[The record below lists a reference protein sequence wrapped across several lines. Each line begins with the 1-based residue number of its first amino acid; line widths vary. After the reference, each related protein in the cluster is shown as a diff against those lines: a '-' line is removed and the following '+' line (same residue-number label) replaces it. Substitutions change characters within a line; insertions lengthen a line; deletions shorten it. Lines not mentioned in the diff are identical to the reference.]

1 MFYWSWIGEPVLIVR
16 TDLEWVVSPSL
27 IYGFWLHFW
36 YLQTCLVKQNYTEH
50 CHTFVLFLL
59 AIVLS
64 VLLWYTDSDYLL
76 GIFKLFLIS
85 FFYLIVNNT
94 YYYNI
99 IFFNLYLIYLNN
111 KDTTDTQKYV
121 SYFNLQ
127 LEIDNWGSLKTKLY
141 DKRLWSWIGWSQ
153 RICIVYPFRRFDSFL
168 YHQHDYYSTWQWV
181 TWRESNK
188 KSVEIPKVP
197 SEAASLRTDNTMA
210 NDRKGTK
217 RQTTIYKTL
226 HITLKFEQHEPH

>member
-36 YLQTCLVKQNYTEH
+36 YLHTCLVKQNYTEH

-111 KDTTDTQKYV
+111 KDTTDTQKYLTLT
-121 SYFNLQ
+121 FNL
-127 LEIDNWGSLKTKLY
+127 KLTTEEDWKQNCTTNGCDHELAGVNGY
-141 DKRLWSWIGWSQ
+141 ASFTLFVDLI
-153 RICIVYPFRRFDSFL
+153 PFSI
-168 YHQHDYYSTWQWV
+168 T
-181 TWRESNK
+181 N
-188 KSVEIPKVP
+188 
-197 SEAASLRTDNTMA
+197 
-210 NDRKGTK
+210 
-217 RQTTIYKTL
+217 TTITV
-226 HITLKFEQHEPH
+226 HDNE